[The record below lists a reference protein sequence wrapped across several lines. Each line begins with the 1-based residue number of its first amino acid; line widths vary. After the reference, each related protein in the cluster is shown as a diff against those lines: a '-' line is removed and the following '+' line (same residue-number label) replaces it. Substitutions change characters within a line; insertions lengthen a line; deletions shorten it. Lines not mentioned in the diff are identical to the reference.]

1 MNYNAYNEEVIY
13 MFKTNWIAKQLKKDS
28 KEVKKLESENEKA
41 MKTLLSLSKKMRLE
55 TI

>member
-1 MNYNAYNEEVIY
+1 

-28 KEVKKLESENEKA
+28 KEVKKLESENK
-41 MKTLLSLSKKMRLE
+41 KTIQTLLSLNKMRME